1 MVREPP
7 FFDRHLMRI
16 LQFILFVVGATS
28 AAAVLG
34 AVIAFLLSLSVLP
47 TGPDAWGSGHVFL
60 LLAVAAAIVAG
71 LAGFVASLYRIANH
85 PPKPWNVGHWLG
97 AMTGWS
103 VAMII
108 RISGVFEDS
117 MTGYAIEWL
126 PGMLLLLG
134 ALAFLGGLT
143 GGKTMELVQ
152 GK

>member
-1 MVREPP
+1 
-7 FFDRHLMRI
+7 MRI
-16 LQFILFVVGATS
+16 IQFILFVIGATC
-28 AAAVLG
+28 AAGVLG
-34 AVIAFLLSLSVLP
+34 AVVAFLLSLSILP
-47 TGPDAWGSGHVFL
+47 TGRDAWGAAPLFL
-60 LLAVAAAIVAG
+60 FLVLVAAIVAG
-71 LAGFVASLYRIANH
+71 LAGFVASLYRVANH
-85 PPKPWNVGHWLG
+85 PPDPWNAGHWLG

-108 RISGVFEDS
+108 RISGVFGDS
-117 MTGYAIEWL
+117 MPGYAIEWL